1 MSAMSEQANANQRLG
16 ATAGVGWE
24 ARERGAVEAAPAKAA
39 GGMARAGEE
48 EAGAVKQPS
57 APAEI
62 AGNGAFVRQQNRF
75 TASFGTADGELPV
88 EAGRYRLLWCA
99 ACPWAHRAV
108 IVRRLLGL
116 EEAISLGTADPIR
129 PSLPRVDW
137 AFTLDEG
144 EADPVLGIRYVSEAY
159 LAADPDYRG
168 RPTVPALVDI
178 PSGRVVQNDYFRLTN
193 HLETAWAP
201 LHAPGAP
208 DLYPERLRG
217 EIGALNEVIFHD
229 VNNGVYKAGFAR
241 SQEAYEQAFDTLFA
255 RLDWLEERL
264 GGSRYLLG
272 DAITDSDVR
281 LYTTLARFDAA
292 YYTAFRANRK
302 RLADYDH
309 LWGYARDLYQTRGF
323 GDTTDFDA
331 IKKHYHLSGH
341 LTGQGASP
349 YRILPLGPDPEI
361 WNTPHGRG

>member
-1 MSAMSEQANANQRLG
+1 MKIGQTVDAPAAGREG
-16 ATAGVGWE
+16 ASGGAETGVGAGEGGAAWRAGVKQ
-24 ARERGAVEAAPAKAA
+24 AA
-39 GGMARAGEE
+39 
-48 EAGAVKQPS
+48 

-62 AGNGAFVRQQNRF
+62 AGNGAFVRQPNRF
-75 TASFGTADGELPV
+75 SASFGSAPDELPV

-116 EEAISLGTADPIR
+116 EEVISLGTVDPIR
-129 PSLPRVDW
+129 PPLPHADW

-144 EADPVLGIRYVSEAY
+144 EVDPVLGIRYVSDAY
-159 LAADPDYRG
+159 RAADPDYRG

-178 PSGRVVQNDYFRLTN
+178 PSGKVVQNDYFRLTN
-193 HLETAWAP
+193 HLETAWASY
-201 LHAPGAP
+201 HAPGAP
-208 DLYPERLRG
+208 DLYPEQLRG
-217 EIGALNEVIFHD
+217 EIDALNEVIFHE

-264 GGSRYLLG
+264 GAGRYLFG

-281 LYTTLARFDAA
+281 LYTTLVRFDAA
-292 YYTAFRANRK
+292 YFTAFRANRQ
-302 RLADYDH
+302 RLADYTH

-331 IKKHYHLSGH
+331 IKRHYHLSGH
-341 LTGQGASP
+341 LSGQGNSP
-349 YRILPLGPDPEI
+349 YGIVPLGPDPEA
-361 WNTPHGRG
+361 WLLPHGREGR